1 VSTAEQPP
9 INIVSRPASMH
20 GEPVVCSAQ
29 PAPTRPDLTHV
40 DLSRN
45 SGNTLRIGALI
56 ITAAMGA
63 AFAFAV
69 GLKVHTVVA
78 SALAV
83 TVLSVVIWQDKKR

>member
-1 VSTAEQPP
+1 VSAAEQSP
-9 INIVSRPASMH
+9 IKIVSRPASMR
-20 GEPVVCSAQ
+20 GEPVVSSAKSV
-29 PAPTRPDLTHV
+29 PTRPDPTNV
-40 DLSRN
+40 DLSRD

-69 GLKVHTVVA
+69 GLKVHTAVA

-83 TVLSVVIWQDKKR
+83 TVLGVVIWQDKKR